1 MSSNEDIYN
10 QPTEA
15 FTGVN
20 QISQM
25 PTMGAIG
32 QAAPVVPRKRKISR
46 RALIGASIAGMAGAA
61 LCGYALEKKGAKSGL
76 SKVEQLIPHNSV
88 RAIFPLNSPLATAP
102 QNCPLFRRRGFW
114 G

>member
-25 PTMGAIG
+25 PTMDAIG

-61 LCGYALEKKGAKSGL
+61 IGGYALETMGEKRGL
-76 SKVEQLIPHNSV
+76 SNVGHLLKHNGG
-88 RAIFPLNSPLATAP
+88 RAIFPLNGPLATAS
-102 QNCPLFRRRGFW
+102 QIC
-114 G
+114 

>member
-25 PTMGAIG
+25 PTMDAIG

-46 RALIGASIAGMAGAA
+46 RALIGASIAGMAGAPIG
-61 LCGYALEKKGAKSGL
+61 GYALEQAAPKGGLCKKK
-76 SKVEQLIPHNSV
+76 QLIQHKGDS
-88 RAIFPLNSPLATAP
+88 ALFPLKGPLA
-102 QNCPLFRRRGFW
+102 
-114 G
+114 

>member
-61 LCGYALEKKGAKSGL
+61 IGGYALEQVA
-76 SKVEQLIPHNSV
+76 Q
-88 RAIFPLNSPLATAP
+88 
-102 QNCPLFRRRGFW
+102 
-114 G
+114 

>member
-25 PTMGAIG
+25 PTVDAIG

-46 RALIGASIAGMAGAA
+46 RALIGASIAGMAGAPIW
-61 LCGYALEKKGAKSGL
+61 GYALEKEGQKGGL
-76 SKVEQLIPHNSV
+76 GNVEGRIQHKCVS
-88 RAIFPLNSPLATAP
+88 AIFHINSPLATGP
-102 QNCPLFRRRGFW
+102 QNCPLFR
-114 G
+114 

>member
-25 PTMGAIG
+25 PTMDAIG

-61 LCGYALEKKGAKSGL
+61 IGGYALEQVAQKGGL
-76 SKVEQLIPHNSV
+76 SNVEHLIQHNGVSARSEERRV
-88 RAIFPLNSPLATAP
+88 GKEWRA
-102 QNCPLFRRRGFW
+102 
-114 G
+114 